1 MNSRGKEIK
10 NINKKRNVGEK
21 EEREKRFPKKRNC
34 KKICALVGIN
44 VQTFTMHIK
53 ISRNVVKA

>member
-1 MNSRGKEIK
+1 MNGTGKKIK
-10 NINKKRNVGEK
+10 NINKKRIVGEK
-21 EEREKRFPKKRNC
+21 EEREKRVPKKRNC
-34 KKICALVGIN
+34 QKVFALVGIN